1 MSLAELT
8 FPIFTQRLGL
18 RDVAIEDASFI
29 LELFNTPEWL
39 RFIGDRQIHTLS
51 DAEKYIQGIQIK
63 TNAKYYVVQHLE
75 QNLSI
80 GLITL
85 IKREYLEQPDLGF
98 AFLPQFTGHG
108 FALEAS
114 SLMLTNIQT
123 VFSEVFAIT
132 IPENKSSIK
141 LLGKL
146 GFHFVGNVPQQEE
159 VLHLFRFVSRN

>member
-8 FPIFTQRLGL
+8 FPIFTQRLYI
-18 RDVAIEDASFI
+18 RDVAIEDAAFI
-29 LELFNTPEWL
+29 LELFNTPDWL
-39 RFIGDRQIHTLS
+39 RFIGHRQIHTLS
-51 DAEKYIQGIQIK
+51 DAEKYIQGIQK
-63 TNAKYYVVQHLE
+63 KENVKYYVVQHLE
-75 QNLSI
+75 QKTSM

-85 IKREYLEQPDLGF
+85 IKREYLEHPDLGF
-98 AFLPQFTGHG
+98 AFLPQFTGQG

-114 SLMLTNIQT
+114 SLMLTYIQT

-141 LLGKL
+141 LLGNL
-146 GFHFVGNVPQQEE
+146 GFEIVGKVFQQEE

>member
-8 FPIFTQRLGL
+8 FPIFTQRLWL
-18 RDVAIEDASFI
+18 RDVTLEDAAFF
-29 LELFNTPEWL
+29 LELFNSPGWL

-63 TNAKYYVVQHLE
+63 TNVKYYVVQHLE
-75 QNLSI
+75 QKTSI

-98 AFLPQFTGHG
+98 AFLPQFTGLG

-114 SLMLTNIQT
+114 SLMFTNIQN

>member
-8 FPIFTQRLGL
+8 FPIFTQRLCI
-18 RDVAIEDASFI
+18 RDVAIEDAAFI
-29 LELFNTPEWL
+29 LDLFNSPGWL
-39 RFIGDRQIHTLS
+39 QFIGDRQIHTLS

-63 TNAKYYVVQHLE
+63 TNVKYYVVQHLE
-75 QNLSI
+75 QKTSM

-114 SLMLTNIQT
+114 SSMLTNIQN

-132 IPENKSSIK
+132 VPENTSSIK

>member
-8 FPIFTQRLGL
+8 FPIFTHRLCV
-18 RDVAIEDASFI
+18 RDVAIEDAAFI
-29 LELFNTPEWL
+29 LELFNTPDWL
-39 RFIGDRQIHTLS
+39 QFIGDRQIHTLS

-63 TNAKYYVVQHLE
+63 TNVKYYVVQHLE
-75 QNLSI
+75 QKTSM

-85 IKREYLEQPDLGF
+85 IKREYLEQPYLGF

-114 SLMLTNIQT
+114 SSMLTNIQN

-132 IPENKSSIK
+132 VPENTSSIK

-146 GFHFVGNVPQQEE
+146 GFHFAGNVPQQEE

>member
-18 RDVAIEDASFI
+18 RDVAIEDAGFI
-29 LELFNTPEWL
+29 LELFNTPDWL

-51 DAEKYIQGIQIK
+51 DAEKYIQGIQK
-63 TNAKYYVVQHLE
+63 KENVKYYVVQHLE
-75 QNLSI
+75 QKTSM

-85 IKREYLEQPDLGF
+85 IKREYLEHPDLGF
-98 AFLPQFTGHG
+98 AFLPQFTGQG

-114 SLMLTNIQT
+114 SLMLTYIQN

-159 VLHLFRFVSRN
+159 ILHLFRFVSRN

>member
-63 TNAKYYVVQHLE
+63 TNVKYYVVQHLE

>member
-8 FPIFTQRLGL
+8 FPIFTQRLCV
-18 RDVAIEDASFI
+18 RDVTIEDAAFI
-29 LELFNTPEWL
+29 LELFNSPGWL
-39 RFIGDRQIHTLS
+39 QFIGDRQIHTLS

-63 TNAKYYVVQHLE
+63 TNVKYYVVQHLE

-85 IKREYLEQPDLGF
+85 IKREYLEHPDLGF

-114 SLMLTNIQT
+114 SLMLTYIQN

>member
-8 FPIFTQRLGL
+8 FPIFTQRLCV
-18 RDVAIEDASFI
+18 RDVTIEDAAFI
-29 LELFNTPEWL
+29 LELFNSPGWL
-39 RFIGDRQIHTLS
+39 QFIGDRQIHTLS

-63 TNAKYYVVQHLE
+63 TNVKYYVVQHLE
-75 QNLSI
+75 QKTSM

-85 IKREYLEQPDLGF
+85 TKREYLEQPDLGF

-114 SLMLTNIQT
+114 SSMLTYIQT

-132 IPENKSSIK
+132 VPENTSSIK

-146 GFHFVGNVPQQEE
+146 GFDFVGKVPQQEE

>member
-18 RDVAIEDASFI
+18 RDVAIEDAAFI
-29 LELFNTPEWL
+29 LDLFNSPGWL
-39 RFIGDRQIHTLS
+39 QFIGDRQIHTLS

-63 TNAKYYVVQHLE
+63 TNVKYYVVQHLE
-75 QNLSI
+75 QKTSM

-114 SLMLTNIQT
+114 SLMLTNILN

-132 IPENKSSIK
+132 VPENISSIK